1 VAAVVDRA
9 THAAERVRARRD
21 RLDPKLVVAVVYVSA
36 MFVNIMDTTI
46 VIVALP
52 KLGDDLDVGTA
63 SIEWVVIGYLLSL
76 AVWIPASGWIGDRF
90 GTKRTFLA
98 ALAVFTVAS
107 MLCGVAT
114 SLGQLVAF
122 RVLQGVGGGMLTPVG
137 TAMLFRAFPP
147 EERARAA
154 RILIV
159 PTVAAPALGPIV
171 GGLLVDEL
179 SWRWIFFVNLPI
191 GVAAFVFG
199 ARYLVEHREPTA
211 GRFDGPG
218 FVLSGAGLALV
229 LYALSEAPSAG
240 WAAPEVLVTGLGGVA
255 ALVALVRVELR
266 SREPMLHLRLL
277 EERLFRATNL
287 TSLFAYGAFIALL
300 FILPIYLQEARG
312 LSALESGA
320 TTFPE
325 AIGVLVSSQLVAR
338 LYPVVGPRR
347 LMAGGLV
354 GVASTMFL
362 LAGVDVDTS
371 LWLIRGVMFVA
382 GFSMA
387 YVFISLQA
395 ATFAQ
400 VSPQDTGRASAIFNT
415 QRQGSAALGVAVLA
429 TVLASQLDGR
439 APADDL
445 SAFRVV
451 FIVDACIALAGVV
464 VALVAIRDV
473 DAAPSMRRK
482 AEVQADADVAA
493 VAH

>member
-1 VAAVVDRA
+1 VTRSPLPVERA
-9 THAAERVRARRD
+9 QARRD
-21 RLDPKLVVAVVYVSA
+21 RLDPKVVVGVVYVAA
-36 MFVNIMDTTI
+36 MFLNIMDTTI

-98 ALAVFTVAS
+98 ALAVFIVAS

-159 PTVAAPALGPIV
+159 PTVTAPALGPVV

-199 ARYLVEHREPTA
+199 AAFLTEHREPSA
-211 GRFDGPG
+211 GRFDVPG

-229 LYALSEAPSAG
+229 LYALSEGPASG
-240 WAAPEVLVTGLGGVA
+240 WASPEVLLTGFAGIA
-255 ALVALVRVELR
+255 ALVVLVRVELR
-266 SREPMLHLRLL
+266 TDAPMLQLRLL

-287 TSLFAYGAFIALL
+287 TSVFAYGAFIAML
-300 FILPIYLQEARG
+300 FVLPIYLQEARG
-312 LSALESGA
+312 LSAFESGA
-320 TTFPE
+320 ATFPE

-338 LYPVVGPRR
+338 LYPIVGPRR

-354 GVASTMFL
+354 GVAGTM
-362 LAGVDVDTS
+362 LALATIDVDTS
-371 LWLIRGVMFVA
+371 LWLIRGVMFAA
-382 GFSMA
+382 GFGMA
-387 YVFISLQA
+387 YVFIPLQA

-415 QRQGSAALGVAVLA
+415 QRQTSAALGVAVLA
-429 TVLASQLDGR
+429 TVLTSQLDGR

-445 SAFRVV
+445 GAFRVV
-451 FIVDACIALAGVV
+451 FIVDACLALVGVV

-473 DAAPSMRRK
+473 DAAPSMKRK
-482 AEVQADADVAA
+482 DELAADTDPQVVAT
-493 VAH
+493 H